1 MVREMIRS
9 SVGRHQLLA
18 FTVLTYAVSW
28 LIWWGMA
35 MRQMSIATTAGGVLN
50 VVATA
55 GPSIAAVIV
64 AAILGRSALRKM
76 VDGFSRA
83 RVSLRWVL
91 VALLLP
97 QVLIVIAIAVSVV
110 AFGAPIPVVTV
121 AVVGSLGREF
131 VRVLF
136 LGGPLEEELGWR
148 GFALPRLQAQRT
160 ALDAALAL
168 GLIWGLWHIPL
179 YFVPG
184 TGQYETAREAT
195 SLGFTIGAF
204 VVWTIG
210 LSILFT
216 WLYNETNGSLIVAI
230 LFHASV
236 NLGSFVPAA
245 VGSTGA
251 ASTLYAIA
259 TWVVAVLVIARWG
272 KASLASKPVTA
283 VPPSPSR

>member
-1 MVREMIRS
+1 VLREMIRS
-9 SVGRHQLLA
+9 SAGRHQLLA

-28 LIWWGMA
+28 VIWWSMA
-35 MRQMSIATTAGGVLN
+35 MRNESIDTTAGGVLN

-64 AAILGRSALRKM
+64 AAILGRGALRQ
-76 VDGFSRA
+76 VVSGFSRA

-97 QVLIVIAIAVSVV
+97 QVLIVIAIAINVV
-110 AFGAPIPVVTV
+110 AVGAPIPVVTV
-121 AVVGSLGREF
+121 AVIGSLVREF
-131 VRVLF
+131 VRVLL

-148 GFALPRLQAQRT
+148 GFALPRLQARRT
-160 ALDAALAL
+160 AFDAALVL
-168 GLIWGLWHIPL
+168 GLVWGLWHIPL

-184 TGQYETAREAT
+184 TGQYETARDAA
-195 SLGFTIGAF
+195 SLAFTIGAF

-236 NLGSFVPAA
+236 NLG
-245 VGSTGA
+245 
-251 ASTLYAIA
+251 
-259 TWVVAVLVIARWG
+259 
-272 KASLASKPVTA
+272 
-283 VPPSPSR
+283 